1 MAKADGN
8 ALTRIGVF
16 GNFGSGNLGND
27 GTLDVMLT
35 FLRKVRPDGE
45 IACLSANPIWVQ
57 DTYGIPAMPYVWP
70 RPPNSVFQLF
80 NKLLFKLPGKL
91 ADLLQ
96 SFVQVRQFDVII
108 MPGTGLF
115 DGISERAT
123 SMPYTLFRTCLAAAF
138 WNTEIWIVSAGAAGP
153 IKHPICRWFF
163 RYAARLAEYRSYRD
177 DYSRGFV
184 KSIGCDTGEDAV
196 YPDLVFK
203 LDPPAVQTSRKDT
216 QHTVGVGVMAYFGL
230 GVSAKR
236 GAAIYQTYISRLVSF
251 IGWLLDEGYDVRL
264 LTGEAV
270 DQRAVD
276 DILATLREGTRY
288 SVENR
293 IVAEPAKSLHD
304 LMCQMASVDIVV
316 ATRFHNIICALKLG
330 KPALSIGYQKKNELL
345 MDSFGLAEFCQDI
358 EHLSVEQ
365 LCRQFRQLKA
375 DMTGAE
381 RRIRSRTAEYLEAL
395 EQQDLVLTRKL
406 SSRSSPAVA
415 EPSRTD
421 SHRDLSPV
429 GSEARRNGCH
439 FHS

>member
-1 MAKADGN
+1 MAKADGS
-8 ALTRIGVF
+8 APRRIGVF

-27 GTLDVMLT
+27 GTLEVMLD

-45 IACLSANPIWVQ
+45 IACLCANPVWVQ
-57 DTYGIPAMPYVWP
+57 DTYGIPALSYVWP
-70 RPPNSVFQLF
+70 RPPNSKFQFF

-96 SFVQVRQFDVII
+96 SFVQVRQFDIII

-115 DGISERAT
+115 DGVSERVT

-138 WNTEIWIVSAGAAGP
+138 WNTKVWIVSAGAAGP
-153 IKHPICRWFF
+153 VKHPICRWFF
-163 RYAARLAEYRSYRD
+163 RYAARFAEYRSYRD
-177 DYSRGFV
+177 HYSKNFV

-203 LDPPAVQTSRKDT
+203 LDPPAIVTSRNEK
-216 QHTVGVGVMAYFGL
+216 HPTVGVGVMAYFGL
-230 GVSAKR
+230 GVSAKQ
-236 GAAIYQTYISRLVSF
+236 GASIYQTYISRLVSF
-251 IGWLLDEGYDVRL
+251 IRWLLDEGYNVRL

-276 DILATLREGTRY
+276 DIFAMLREGTRQ
-288 SVENR
+288 SVDNR
-293 IVAEPAKSLHD
+293 IVAEPAESLHD

-345 MDSFGLAEFCQDI
+345 MGCFGLADFCQDI
-358 EHLSVEQ
+358 EDLNVEQ
-365 LCRQFRQLKA
+365 LCNQFRELQT

-381 RRIRSRTAEYLEAL
+381 RHIRRRTAEYRQAL
-395 EQQDLVLTRKL
+395 ERQDLVLTRKL
-406 SSRSSPAVA
+406 SSRSSRAIA
-415 EPSRTD
+415 EPNRID
-421 SHRDLSPV
+421 SHRQ
-429 GSEARRNGCH
+429 
-439 FHS
+439 